1 MRAWNSPCPF
11 SFMPRFSHLI
21 FDLDGTLVDTKA
33 DLAAA
38 TNHMLQALDLPLLS
52 MAQVEGFIGL
62 GARVL
67 IERAL
72 GLERAALISHG
83 FDIFMDYYTL
93 HLLDQTRLYPGIESL
108 LSAALDQE
116 ILLSVLT
123 NKPEQPTLAILSGLG
138 IAEYFS
144 AVIGGDTLQ
153 TRKPDPAGVF
163 ALQKMARRV
172 LAQTVLIG
180 DSGIDVATGRAAG
193 IATCG
198 VTWGFGRDGFE
209 MHPPEFL
216 VDTPETLGELI
227 L

>member
-1 MRAWNSPCPF
+1 
-11 SFMPRFSHLI
+11 MPRFSHLI
-21 FDLDGTLVDTKA
+21 FDMDGTLVDTKA

-38 TNHMLQALDLPLLS
+38 TNHMLQELDLPLLS
-52 MAQVEGFIGL
+52 VAQVEQFIGL
-62 GARVL
+62 GAWVL
-67 IERAL
+67 IKRAL
-72 GLERAALISHG
+72 GLKRGALISHG

-93 HLLDQTRLYPGIESL
+93 HLLDQTRLYPGIEL
-108 LSAALDQE
+108 LLDATLDQQ

-123 NKPEQPTLAILSGLG
+123 NKPEQPTQAILSGLG
-138 IAEYFS
+138 IAKYFS

-153 TRKPDPAGVF
+153 TRKPDPQGVF
-163 ALQKMARRV
+163 VLQKMARRAS
-172 LAQTVLIG
+172 AQTVLIG

-198 VTWGFGRDGFE
+198 VTWGFGRDGFA

-216 VDTPETLGELI
+216 VDTPQTLGQLI